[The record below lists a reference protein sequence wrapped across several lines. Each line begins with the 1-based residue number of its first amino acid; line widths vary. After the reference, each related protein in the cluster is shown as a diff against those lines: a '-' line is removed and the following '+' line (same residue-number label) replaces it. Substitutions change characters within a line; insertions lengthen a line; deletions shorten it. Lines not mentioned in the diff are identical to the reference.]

1 MGQKIHPIG
10 LRLGINRTWSSRW
23 YAETK
28 NYPALVLED
37 SKVREFIKKK
47 LYAAG
52 ISKIDLERKADQ
64 IEVYVH
70 TAKPGVI
77 VGRGGQGIDQLRKDV
92 QQLTGKKVQINVIE
106 VQRVDAD
113 AQLVAENIAAQLEK
127 RIAFRRAMKQTMMR
141 AMKSGAKGIKV
152 MVAGRL
158 GGAEIAR
165 TEWLRDGRIPL
176 HTLRADI
183 DYGFAQATTMY
194 GIIGVKVWIFKGEVL
209 PGAERVEEAAPQRRE
224 RGERGERRGPR
235 GPRPERG
242 ERQTE
247 SKESAE

>member
-23 YAETK
+23 YADTK
-28 NYPALVLED
+28 NYPTLVVED
-37 SKVREFIKKK
+37 TKVREFIKKK
-47 LYAAG
+47 LFAAG
-52 ISKIDLERKADQ
+52 ISKIDIERKSDSV
-64 IEVYVH
+64 EVYVH

-92 QQLTGKKVQINVIE
+92 QAITNKKVQINVIE
-106 VQRVDAD
+106 VQRIEAD

-141 AMKSGAKGIKV
+141 AMKAGAKGIKV
-152 MVAGRL
+152 MCAGRL

-209 PGAERVEEAAPQRRE
+209 PGAEAQAEQPQRRE
-224 RGERGERRGPR
+224 RRDDRPR
-235 GPRPERG
+235 GPRRERT
-242 ERQTE
+242 ERQVE

>member
-1 MGQKIHPIG
+1 
-10 LRLGINRTWSSRW
+10 
-23 YAETK
+23 
-28 NYPALVLED
+28 
-37 SKVREFIKKK
+37 
-47 LYAAG
+47 
-52 ISKIDLERKADQ
+52 
-64 IEVYVH
+64 
-70 TAKPGVI
+70 
-77 VGRGGQGIDQLRKDV
+77 
-92 QQLTGKKVQINVIE
+92 
-106 VQRVDAD
+106 
-113 AQLVAENIAAQLEK
+113 
-127 RIAFRRAMKQTMMR
+127 MKQTMMR

-209 PGAERVEEAAPQRRE
+209 PGAERVEEQPQRRE
-224 RGERGERRGPR
+224 RRDDRGGERRGPR

-242 ERQTE
+242 ERPTE